1 VWHRIGCGVASYAT
15 ATARADF
22 DVNFESR
29 STCPATSGGKL
40 GEGGNRHIDSDE
52 LHGVKK
58 IALRP
63 L

>member
-1 VWHRIGCGVASYAT
+1 MWRRIGYGVASYAT

-22 DVNFESR
+22 DVNLESR
-29 STCPATSGGKL
+29 SACLATSGGKL
-40 GEGGNRHIDSDE
+40 GEGGNRHIDSNE

-58 IALRP
+58 IASRP